1 LKGNKETNLDLL
13 YEEILLYNNE
23 GFRKDFEDKKKSKV
37 SLLTHVL
44 KNSNANNINP
54 ITDEDD

>member
-1 LKGNKETNLDLL
+1 LL